1 MPVLWSLLDYAK
13 TLVFSGLVEKRPPVF
28 PSIYRYS
35 VQKWP
40 KIGKLVQI
48 VSVLLLRLPNW
59 LATRLFWG
67 LAAGALVAGL
77 LIPISVFSHK
87 IAFVIT
93 VADQREGMEITWI
106 GLSIL

>member
-1 MPVLWSLLDYAK
+1 
-13 TLVFSGLVEKRPPVF
+13 
-28 PSIYRYS
+28 
-35 VQKWP
+35 
-40 KIGKLVQI
+40 
-48 VSVLLLRLPNW
+48 
-59 LATRLFWG
+59 
-67 LAAGALVAGL
+67 LVAGL